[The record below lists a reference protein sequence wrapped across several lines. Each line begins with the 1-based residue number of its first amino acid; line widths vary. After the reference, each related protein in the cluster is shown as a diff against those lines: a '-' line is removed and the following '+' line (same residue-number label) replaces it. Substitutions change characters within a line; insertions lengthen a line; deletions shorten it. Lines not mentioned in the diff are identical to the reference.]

1 MKRMLPVML
10 ILGFSL
16 FVGAANSQA
25 QWTPIKRLTWNN
37 GTSYFPTIA
46 ADSSG
51 NVHVVWSDDT
61 PGNYEIF
68 YGKSTDGG
76 STWMTTQRITWNN
89 GDSLAP
95 AIAVD
100 SSGNPHVVWY
110 DKTPGNYE
118 IYYRKSTNGGSSW
131 MTTQRIS
138 WNIGSTQYPA
148 VAVDSS
154 GSVHVVW
161 YDDMPGNREIYYR
174 KSTNGGSSWVTT
186 QRITWNNGH
195 SLSPDIAVDPSGNPH
210 AVWHDSTPGN
220 YEIFYRK
227 SANGGSTWM
236 TIQRIS
242 WNNAYSLCPAIAV
255 DSSGNVHVVW
265 YDSTPGNFT
274 VYFRK
279 SPNWGSTWMTTQ
291 RITWDNAFSGYPDIA
306 VDSSGNVHMVWYG
319 DKPGNY
325 EIYYRKSTN
334 GGSTWMASQRIT
346 WKDGTSA
353 LPDIAVDSSGNVHV
367 VWDDDTTG
375 NREIY
380 YLKCVK

>member
-131 MTTQRIS
+131 MTT
-138 WNIGSTQYPA
+138 
-148 VAVDSS
+148 
-154 GSVHVVW
+154 
-161 YDDMPGNREIYYR
+161 
-174 KSTNGGSSWVTT
+174 
-186 QRITWNNGH
+186 
-195 SLSPDIAVDPSGNPH
+195 
-210 AVWHDSTPGN
+210 
-220 YEIFYRK
+220 
-227 SANGGSTWM
+227 
-236 TIQRIS
+236 QRIS